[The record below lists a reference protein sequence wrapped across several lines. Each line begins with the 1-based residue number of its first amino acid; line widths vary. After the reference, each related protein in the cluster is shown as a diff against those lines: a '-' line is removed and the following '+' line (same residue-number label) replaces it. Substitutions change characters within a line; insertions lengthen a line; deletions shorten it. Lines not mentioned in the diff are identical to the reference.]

1 MIFQQ
6 ITSHFRSFN
15 NPKQASKMSA
25 YMRNQF
31 SFIGIPSPERKA
43 HSIYLFKALKS
54 ISKSELLDL
63 SKQLWL
69 CDEREFQYFTMELLD
84 KHKLKLTD
92 TDLKF
97 GEFLIL
103 NKSWWDTVDYLA
115 THFFAPILLSMEYD
129 MRKDYVLKLAN
140 HNNMWLNRVGIIFQL
155 SRKMETETEL
165 LELAILPHLESKEFF
180 HQKAIGW
187 ALRQYAKYNPGWLIQ
202 YLQDHKLSSLSVR
215 EAMKSIN

>member
-84 KHKLKLTD
+84 KHKCKLKD

-103 NKSWWDTVDYLA
+103 NKSFCAPLQIPLYVSFHDTRPIVIYFYL
-115 THFFAPILLSMEYD
+115 PENKIP
-129 MRKDYVLKLAN
+129 
-140 HNNMWLNRVGIIFQL
+140 G
-155 SRKMETETEL
+155 
-165 LELAILPHLESKEFF
+165 
-180 HQKAIGW
+180 
-187 ALRQYAKYNPGWLIQ
+187 NP
-202 YLQDHKLSSLSVR
+202 
-215 EAMKSIN
+215 E